1 MKIPS
6 LLLLSVVSLQMG
18 CNACTSKPVTPKPA
32 EPTPP
37 GPANNNVIPSKS
49 TVTAVFFTAKDK
61 TMFWMESTGST
72 YGAPPEK
79 SYWTDQGVIVPQ
91 NDGWHTY
98 LADGSNFATAVAPD
112 PAAGLI
118 SIKDVLLKE
127 TTAPEGYTWESEAS
141 AGPIRIFI
149 NPAMGKRQ
157 RIGAYPEPPSAP
169 VWMEAKRPEARGAEV
184 PMLSK
189 SSGFQLREDS
199 KAYKNEPPL
208 GSTAIASAAASAE
221 DLAGWTAGLTAIRG
235 GATTI
240 DLSQMLDLNADG
252 VAEGFVCVTGGLGSP
267 CYIVDK
273 VGEET
278 RFYTTTIQW
287 TAGNP
292 ELPQFFSTDKGSY
305 ITHSP
310 KDSISTRGNGIIR
323 IVRFDGSGYATESIQ

>member
-199 KAYKNEPPL
+199 K
-208 GSTAIASAAASAE
+208 GRVHTV
-221 DLAGWTAGLTAIRG
+221 G
-235 GATTI
+235 
-240 DLSQMLDLNADG
+240 
-252 VAEGFVCVTGGLGSP
+252 
-267 CYIVDK
+267 IV
-273 VGEET
+273 ET
-278 RFYTTTIQW
+278 RCRDLDELQGHIQLGEA
-287 TAGNP
+287 TRVKALSSSKQLSSHDP
-292 ELPQFFSTDKGSY
+292 EGGY
-305 ITHSP
+305 NRVRHSP
-310 KDSISTRGNGIIR
+310 PNIPCSSLWDTSDHI
-323 IVRFDGSGYATESIQ
+323 